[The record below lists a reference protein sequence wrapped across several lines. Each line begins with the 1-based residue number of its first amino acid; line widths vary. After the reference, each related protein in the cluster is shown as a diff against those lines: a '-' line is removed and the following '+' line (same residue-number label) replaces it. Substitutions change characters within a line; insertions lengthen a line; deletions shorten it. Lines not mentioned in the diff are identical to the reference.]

1 MKKQEE
7 EFTKNIIQNFKSK
20 YGISANYVNKN
31 NNNFIQYKYDIE
43 VCKDGKTVAIIEAK
57 KRFASNMPTTDSIIG
72 SVIKAVYERKYR
84 FYNDVQ
90 IFILFYINNDALI
103 IKNDNESKNK
113 YKNGVFLNLDA
124 LLIDNVGIEILHL
137 NIEKD
142 LESQI
147 ENLDKQL
154 NQLLNLEQ

>member
-1 MKKQEE
+1 
-7 EFTKNIIQNFKSK
+7 
-20 YGISANYVNKN
+20 
-31 NNNFIQYKYDIE
+31 
-43 VCKDGKTVAIIEAK
+43 
-57 KRFASNMPTTDSIIG
+57 
-72 SVIKAVYERKYR
+72 
-84 FYNDVQ
+84 
-90 IFILFYINNDALI
+90 LI